1 MAHSDPA
8 LATSRRLLATE
19 LPDAEALVRE
29 AGWNQTADDWR
40 AFLELGT
47 VYAIRTGAGR
57 VIATAATLPYGG
69 QFAWISMVL
78 VAREYQRRGLAT
90 RLLRNCIDDLTAANL
105 VPVLDATPAGREV
118 YRGLGFVDA
127 WGFQRLARL
136 ERPERARHGST
147 RPQGFEIHA
156 IADEIWPK
164 LCAYDARVFGAD
176 RSKLLA
182 RLRGRAPHIDCFAE
196 RNGQIVGIMLGR
208 DGRIATQIG
217 PLVADRRR
225 HCAHASRAARSTPS
239 AARYSSTLPDA
250 KKDLLAYLAA
260 RGFAPQRPLTRMLL
274 GRAEAFDDGLRTYAV
289 VGPEFG

>member
-1 MAHSDPA
+1 MVHSDPA
-8 LATSRRLLATE
+8 LATESPLLATE
-19 LPDAEALVRE
+19 LPDAEELVCE
-29 AGWNQTADDWR
+29 AGWNQNAADWR

-47 VYAIRTGAGR
+47 VYAIRTSAGR

-90 RLLRNCIDDLTAANL
+90 RLLRKCIDDLTAANL

-118 YRGLGFVDA
+118 YRGLGFKDA

-136 ERPERARHGST
+136 ERQGAPDTAAG
-147 RPQGFEIHA
+147 PQGFKIHA
-156 IADEIWPK
+156 IADEVWPK

-176 RSKLLA
+176 REKLLA
-182 RLRGRAPHIDCFAE
+182 RLCGRAPDIDCFAE
-196 RNGQIVGIMLGR
+196 RDGQIVGILLGR

-217 PLVADRRR
+217 PLVADSDDIARTLL
-225 HCAHASRAARSTPS
+225 ARAV
-239 AARYSSTLPDA
+239 DA
-250 KKDLLAYLAA
+250 IGGPIFVDVADSKKDLLAYLAM

-274 GRAEAFDDGLRTYAV
+274 GRAEAFDDGVRTYAV